1 VAVLSEPIKKT
12 RASVD
17 PLCVVLGANALET
30 RRRIT
35 AALEDSAADASL
47 LAVDTA
53 EELASLGIDASTI
66 IVIACDVDRHR
77 EMAALRRLRREVPG
91 PAIVAV
97 SPTAT
102 ATGVRRALDA
112 GADAIVFEPL
122 LESTL
127 AVTVSAVGS
136 GQSVVPRAM
145 RASVER
151 PTFSHRERQVLYYVS
166 QGLTNAQIADE
177 LFLSESTIKSH
188 LSSAFAKFGVRS
200 RREAAALFLE
210 LEQPANGRLPGQVSD
225 QIPPTPSEVNE

>member
-1 VAVLSEPIKKT
+1 VAVLSKPISRT
-12 RASVD
+12 RASFD
-17 PLCVVLGANALET
+17 QLCVVVGADAPDT
-30 RRRIT
+30 RRRIAT
-35 AALEDSAADASL
+35 ALEGGGTAVPRLVDAP
-47 LAVDTA
+47 A
-53 EELASLGIDASTI
+53 ELTELALDASTI

-136 GQSVVPRAM
+136 GQSVVPREM

-151 PTFSHRERQVLYYVS
+151 PAFSHRERQVLTFVS

-210 LEQPANGRLPGQVSD
+210 LERTTNGGLPGD
-225 QIPPTPSEVNE
+225 QQEPSSPTPRKA